1 MLISFL
7 VYLYFIIEKISGP
20 LPVLTIFI
28 LISWCVWYFIYY
40 AAGVNLFKD
49 SLNSRDDFI
58 KLYKTKY
65 NETPL
70 KSEFEF
76 CMNTMLF
83 KKILFNP
90 IFKVIVTLCIIT
102 SVFMPTQKQLIII
115 ASAPYVV
122 DYFVDVKK
130 DFNDNNTT
138 KTLVEIPRKFIESF
152 STINEYV
159 DSYFKSKKDEEKN
172 NNDKKS
178 DKSTKSDSV
187 DDKIIEQ
194 ITQQVLNNLNKGK

>member
-20 LPVLTIFI
+20 LTVLTVLI
-28 LISWCVWYFIYY
+28 LILWCIWYFIYY
-40 AAGVNLFKD
+40 VTGVNLFKD
-49 SLNSRDDFI
+49 NLNSRDDFI
-58 KLYKTKY
+58 KLYKVKY

-76 CMNTMLF
+76 CLSTMLF
-83 KKILFNP
+83 KKIFFNP
-90 IFKVIVTLCIIT
+90 IFKIIVTLGLLI
-102 SVFMPTQKQLIII
+102 SLFMPTQKQIIII
-115 ASAPYVV
+115 ASAPYVI

-159 DSYFKSKKDEEKN
+159 DSYFNSKKEEEKSN
-172 NNDKKS
+172 KDKKS